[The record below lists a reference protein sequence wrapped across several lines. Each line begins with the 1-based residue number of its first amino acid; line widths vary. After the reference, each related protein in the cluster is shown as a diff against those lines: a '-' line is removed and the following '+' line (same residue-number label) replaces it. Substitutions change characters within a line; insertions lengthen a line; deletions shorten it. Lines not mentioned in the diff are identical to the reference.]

1 MLINESSGLGM
12 IIIESVNNVTG
23 SMFLTMIGI
32 TLLILALFV
41 AFRIPIIASLVLEL
55 PILLV
60 FMAYEQNFIV
70 IGGVVLIYLGVMFAL
85 NYFLSK

>member
-12 IIIESVNNVTG
+12 IIIDSVNNVTG
-23 SMFLTMIGI
+23 SMFLNMIGI
-32 TLLILALFV
+32 TLIILALFV

-60 FMAYEQNFIV
+60 FMAYEQNFIA
-70 IGGVVLIYLGVMFAL
+70 IGGVILIYLGVVFGL
-85 NYFLSK
+85 NYFVR